1 MNGNFQSVKF
11 SLRCL
16 WVALLMGGSLPAHAG
31 LFDDDEARARVDKL
45 RADTSAQSEQ
55 INRVSTRL
63 EERLEA
69 ISGNQVE
76 SANQFE
82 AIRADMA
89 RLRGQTEVFSNDLGA
104 LRKQMK
110 DMYLDLDNR
119 QRKIETDL
127 RTQEEART
135 SAASAKPDPA
145 QETRDYETALT
156 LFKGAKYAESLS
168 GFQSFIK
175 KWPDS
180 GLLPNAWY
188 WMASCRFQLKE
199 FGPAAE
205 DFAKVSA
212 TWPNDPK
219 AADAMLAQANA
230 LGETKKPKEAKEAR
244 EILDALLTRYPGSAA
259 AKLARQRL
267 KK

>member
-1 MNGNFQSVKF
+1 MRRFVSV
-11 SLRCL
+11 CG
-16 WVALLMGGSLPAHAG
+16 LLLSTVTHAG

-45 RADTSAQSEQ
+45 RADTTAQAEQ

-69 ISGNQVE
+69 ISRNQVE

-89 RLRGQTEVFSNDLGA
+89 RLRGQSEVLSNDLGA

-135 SAASAKPDPA
+135 GAASAKPDPA
-145 QETRDYETALT
+145 QETRDYEAALT
-156 LFKGAKYAESLS
+156 LFKGAKYGEGLTA
-168 GFQSFIK
+168 FQAFIK
-175 KWPDS
+175 KWPES

-188 WMASCRFQLKE
+188 WLASCRFQLKE
-199 FGPAAE
+199 FAAAAD
-205 DFAKVSA
+205 DFSKVSA

-230 LGETKKPKEAKEAR
+230 WGETKNPKDGKEAKKTLETLIAK
-244 EILDALLTRYPGSAA
+244 YPNSAA

>member
-1 MNGNFQSVKF
+1 MVWSRQ
-11 SLRCL
+11 
-16 WVALLMGGSLPAHAG
+16 WVGGVCGILLSTVACAG

-45 RADTSAQSEQ
+45 RADTTAQSEQ
-55 INRVSTRL
+55 ISRVSARL

-69 ISGNQVE
+69 ISRNQVE

-89 RLRGQTEVFSNDLGA
+89 RLRGQTEVLANDLGA

-135 SAASAKPDPA
+135 NAAAAKPDPA
-145 QETRDYETALT
+145 QETRDYEAALT
-156 LFKGAKYAESLS
+156 LFKGAKYAEGLS

-180 GLLPNAWY
+180 ALLPNAWY

-205 DFAKVSA
+205 DFAKVA
-212 TWPNDPK
+212 AGWPNDPK
-219 AADAMLAQANA
+219 AADAMLAHANA
-230 LGETKKPKEAKEAR
+230 LGEMKNPKGVKKTLEVLIAN
-244 EILDALLTRYPGSAA
+244 YPDSAA